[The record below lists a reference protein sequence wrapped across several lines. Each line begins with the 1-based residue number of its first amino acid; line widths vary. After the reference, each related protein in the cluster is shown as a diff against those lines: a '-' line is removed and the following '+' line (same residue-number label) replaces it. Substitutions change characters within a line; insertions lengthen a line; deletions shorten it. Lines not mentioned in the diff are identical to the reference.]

1 MRVVLYHIRTLPAF
15 AAAACICLRPHSCTS
30 SIVLCR
36 TILAHTPS
44 TPVPCITPPIPLG
57 TPPFTTLILSG
68 MYSIALCCDGVL
80 QPPLLQAYTLNTSAV
95 PGSRFGHRKCLTV
108 SGKLIGD
115 TAVHAELLRS
125 VPVVL

>member
-1 MRVVLYHIRTLPAF
+1 VLPES

-36 TILAHTPS
+36 TILAHTPC
-44 TPVPCITPPIPLG
+44 TPVPCITALIPLG

-68 MYSIALCCDGVL
+68 TYSIALCCDGVL

-95 PGSRFGHRKCLTV
+95 LGNRFGQRKCLTV
-108 SGKLIGD
+108 SGKSLGD
-115 TAVHAELLRS
+115 TAVHTELLRS
-125 VPVVL
+125 VPVML